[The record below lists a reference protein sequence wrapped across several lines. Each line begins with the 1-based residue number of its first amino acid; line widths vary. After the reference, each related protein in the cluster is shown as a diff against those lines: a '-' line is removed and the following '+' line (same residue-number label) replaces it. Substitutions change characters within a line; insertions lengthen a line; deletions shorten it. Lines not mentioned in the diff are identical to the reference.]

1 MAGKEKAAKRPSCT
15 LAQVLETGALE
26 VHVGGVLIGVV
37 NPKEFSTG
45 SFGFGFQGPVA
56 IKLKD
61 GIAECQVGLNITVKH
76 SKPESAAA

>member
-1 MAGKEKAAKRPSCT
+1 
-15 LAQVLETGALE
+15 
-26 VHVGGVLIGVV
+26 LIGVV

-61 GIAECQVGLNITVKH
+61 SIAECQVGLNITVKH
-76 SKPESAAA
+76 SKPESKAA